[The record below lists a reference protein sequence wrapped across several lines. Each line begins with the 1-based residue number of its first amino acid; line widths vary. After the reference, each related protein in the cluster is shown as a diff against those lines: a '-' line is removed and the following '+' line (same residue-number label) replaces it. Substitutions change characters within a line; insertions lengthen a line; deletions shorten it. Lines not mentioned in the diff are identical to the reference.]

1 VWAKPAD
8 VAVRDTLGAFCAH
21 ASLRIEGARGG
32 PLAGLTFAAKDLF
45 DVAGY
50 ACCFGNPDWL
60 RTHAPARRSAPA
72 VRMLLAA
79 GATLVGKTLT
89 DELAFSLAGENIH
102 YGTPLN
108 PRAPERTC
116 GGSSCGS
123 ASAVAGALV
132 DFALGTDTSGSV
144 RVPAAFCGLYGMRP
158 SHGRVPTEGVIA
170 HVPSADTVGWMARD
184 AEMLGRV
191 GEAMLAERI
200 VNAAP
205 PRRLLIADDAFSRA
219 TPQARKVLAAL
230 LARVAR
236 AAGTAEHVTLAPDGL
251 DQWVKTYLAIQ
262 NPSVWAARSDWVLSF
277 KPDLS
282 EPLRERLAV
291 AARATPRELAAAE
304 KERAAIRHRLDT
316 MLAGGAILCLPTT
329 PDIAPLRARGSSRA
343 QREAILSLTCIASL
357 CGLPQVNL
365 PMSELKGCPLGLG
378 LIAARGAD
386 TTLLALAAKIK
397 RPPEPQRFTSRD
409 ALPARGRRMRR
420 S

>member
-1 VWAKPAD
+1 MAVRRDLRTLPVRAKPAD

-72 VRMLLAA
+72 IRMLLAA

-89 DELAFSLAGENIH
+89 DELAFSVAGENIH

-132 DFALGTDTSGSV
+132 DFALGTDTGGSV

-158 SHGRVPTEGVIA
+158 SHGRVPIEGVIA
-170 HVPSADTVGWMARD
+170 HVPSADTVGWMAPD

-191 GEAMLAERI
+191 G
-200 VNAAP
+200 
-205 PRRLLIADDAFSRA
+205 
-219 TPQARKVLAAL
+219 
-230 LARVAR
+230 
-236 AAGTAEHVTLAPDGL
+236 
-251 DQWVKTYLAIQ
+251 
-262 NPSVWAARSDWVLSF
+262 
-277 KPDLS
+277 
-282 EPLRERLAV
+282 
-291 AARATPRELAAAE
+291 
-304 KERAAIRHRLDT
+304 
-316 MLAGGAILCLPTT
+316 
-329 PDIAPLRARGSSRA
+329 
-343 QREAILSLTCIASL
+343 
-357 CGLPQVNL
+357 
-365 PMSELKGCPLGLG
+365 
-378 LIAARGAD
+378 
-386 TTLLALAAKIK
+386 
-397 RPPEPQRFTSRD
+397 
-409 ALPARGRRMRR
+409 
-420 S
+420 